1 MAAPYVNHTTY
12 TAFKLATLGN
22 RYDLDNFPTS
32 QPYQCWD
39 YVDLLYEQSDVGQY
53 LSTGGTGNVKGCWQV
68 ASARASNGSG
78 HFRTVYGK
86 TNIKKG
92 DIVVFNQYSG
102 WYGSTGH
109 IGFADQNYNGTEYIR
124 LLSQNFYGYHYVT
137 VQQAYL
143 GSAFLG
149 IFRFIPWESPTPTP
163 TPTPTLLIPEKE
175 GFPWA
180 VAWKHWKNFKKPK

>member
-1 MAAPYVNHTTY
+1 MAVPYVEHSTY
-12 TAFKLATLGN
+12 ASFKLATLGN
-22 RYDLDNFPTS
+22 RYDVDNFPVD
-32 QPYQCWD
+32 QPYQCFD
-39 YVDLLYEQSDVGQY
+39 YVDLLYEQSDVGQT

-68 ASARASNGSG
+68 LSARQHNGSG
-78 HFRTVYGK
+78 HFRLVYSK
-86 TNIKKG
+86 TSIKKG
-92 DIVVFNQYSG
+92 DIIVFNQYSG

-109 IGFADQNYNGTEYIR
+109 IGFADQDYNGTEYIR

-163 TPTPTLLIPEKE
+163 TPSLQIPDKE

-180 VAWKHWKNFKKPK
+180 VAWRHWNNFKKRK